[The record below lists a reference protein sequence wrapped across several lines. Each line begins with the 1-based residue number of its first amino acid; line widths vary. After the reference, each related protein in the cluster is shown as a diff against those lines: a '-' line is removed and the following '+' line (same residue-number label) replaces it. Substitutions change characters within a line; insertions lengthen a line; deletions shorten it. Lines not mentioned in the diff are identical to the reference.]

1 MSSLVFILTTILKQ
15 QICSVQVKIQDWNSK
30 DKEGGVEGQIRQRKT
45 EKRKTIPPFVAD
57 DLIPVP
63 GCSGV
68 WEKHFPLV
76 LLHSCSQW
84 KSHIRDNIQNSSL
97 VSCFMW
103 VDSHI
108 WHILLL
114 HYMYIDQ
121 FISIFKL
128 FTFDIPFSF
137 LKSIM
142 PSGLRSSSKTPA
154 KSRWEYN
161 KYKFAVKYLYTER

>member
-84 KSHIRDNIQNSSL
+84 KSHIRDNIQNSSWFL
-97 VSCFMW
+97 VSCEL
-103 VDSHI
+103 I
-108 WHILLL
+108 P
-114 HYMYIDQ
+114 
-121 FISIFKL
+121 
-128 FTFDIPFSF
+128 TFDTFFFYITCILINLF
-137 LKSIM
+137 L
-142 PSGLRSSSKTPA
+142 
-154 KSRWEYN
+154 
-161 KYKFAVKYLYTER
+161 YLSCLHLTYLSLSLNL